1 MTENYK
7 HSLGRIGRS
16 IYPFRIIGFTLFAIS
31 IFLSQSKLG
40 LKIDL
45 WTGLGIVICL
55 IYPHVV
61 LWRYL
66 KNEKREVEIKHMLID
81 MGFQGVMAAL
91 VNFTPS
97 IVLPYIIAN
106 SAANYALRG
115 IKQTIIGVLLAI
127 IAAVTVGI
135 IRNEGIVY
143 HANPIELIGPFI
155 YLLAV
160 THYMGYLAYVRGIAL
175 IRRSKKAAEL
185 AHQDFLTGLNNR
197 RRMFD
202 LARLNDEKCQLES
215 AETTLVMIDLDNFK
229 QINDQHGHDHGDAV
243 LIQVSELFKSGLRK
257 LDVVARWGGEEFL
270 ILLPQTNKEQGLKLA
285 EKIRQNI
292 ANHPIHHN
300 GIEHHVTA
308 TFGISSYQTESNF
321 EETLQRADSALYHGK
336 QQGRNRIVLVDSEG
350 NCTS

>member
-1 MTENYK
+1 MIENRT

-40 LKIDL
+40 LNIDV
-45 WTGLGIVICL
+45 WTGTGIVICL

-81 MGFQGVMAAL
+81 MGFQGIMAAL

-97 IVLPYIIAN
+97 IVLPYLIAN

-127 IAAVTVGI
+127 STAVIVGFL
-135 IRNEGIVY
+135 RNESIVY
-143 HANPIELIGPFI
+143 HANPIELLGPFI
-155 YLLAV
+155 YLIAV

-175 IRRSKKAAEL
+175 IHRSEKAVKL

-202 LARLNDEKCQLES
+202 LARSNDEKRQISS
-215 AETTLVMIDLDNFK
+215 ADTTLIMIDLDHFK

-257 LDVVARWGGEEFL
+257 FDIVARWGGEEFL
-270 ILLPQTNKEQGLKLA
+270 ILLPETKIKEGFKLA

-292 ANHPIHHN
+292 ANHSINHN
-300 GIEHHVTA
+300 GIDHHVTA
-308 TFGISSYQTESNF
+308 TFGISSYHTESTF
-321 EETLQRADSALYHGK
+321 EETLQRADKALYQGK
-336 QQGRNRIVLVDSEG
+336 QLGRNRVVLI
-350 NCTS
+350 NN